1 MKDKELKK
9 NEEEKKKLEK
19 EIKEEIEKEKKLS
32 KEYLETLQRVQ
43 AEFENYMKR
52 VEKDKEE
59 FVKYAKHD
67 LILKLLHIIDD
78 FGRAL
83 NSKEAKEEFVKGVE
97 MIFKQLNKTLH
108 EEGVREIS
116 ALGEKFD
123 VYRHD
128 IVGKVEGNKD
138 DIIVEEVRRG
148 YMLKDKVLRPSLVK
162 VSKVKEV
169 RENE

>member
-19 EIKEEIEKEKKLS
+19 EIEKEKKLS

-78 FGRAL
+78 FERAL
-83 NSKEAKEEFVKGVE
+83 NSKEAKEEFVKGAE

-148 YMLKDKVLRPSLVK
+148 YMLKDKVLRPSMVK

-169 RENE
+169 KENE